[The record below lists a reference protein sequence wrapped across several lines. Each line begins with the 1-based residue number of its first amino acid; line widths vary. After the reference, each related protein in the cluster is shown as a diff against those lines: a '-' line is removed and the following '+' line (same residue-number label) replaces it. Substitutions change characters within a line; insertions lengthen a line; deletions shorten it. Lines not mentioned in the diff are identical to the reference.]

1 MSFDKDW
8 YKEKF
13 EELLSKREKDKFF
26 IKESSAGF
34 KIGLYQKKGEKSFMI
49 ASFLLKAARDKKLR
63 DSVNLPDE
71 LFLNYWV
78 ITVSYYS
85 MLYLAKSL
93 ILTKG
98 YETDDHF
105 STQVALGNLFVVTD
119 ELERE
124 DLELLDQSYKIFEE
138 EYVSYFEEARKESRI
153 ARYSAVK
160 SYEKERVEIIYN
172 NAKNFIAKL
181 GLMVLENKK

>member
-1 MSFDKDW
+1 
-8 YKEKF
+8 
-13 EELLSKREKDKFF
+13 
-26 IKESSAGF
+26 
-34 KIGLYQKKGEKSFMI
+34 
-49 ASFLLKAARDKKLR
+49 
-63 DSVNLPDE
+63 
-71 LFLNYWV
+71 
-78 ITVSYYS
+78 